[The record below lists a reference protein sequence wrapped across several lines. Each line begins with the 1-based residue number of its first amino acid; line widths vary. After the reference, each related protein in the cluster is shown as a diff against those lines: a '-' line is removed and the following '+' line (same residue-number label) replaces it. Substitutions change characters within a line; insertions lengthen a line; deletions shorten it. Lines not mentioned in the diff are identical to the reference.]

1 MQNPAL
7 RGGSTREVEQLTSK
21 LQHNVSQ
28 RIQLFHI
35 SRLRRLLR
43 QIGTEWHSTVARY
56 LLGIQPIALSLPFVI
71 QLSTFVLAMA
81 SGPTNTL
88 SHQHDA
94 TTTESGIWEGSPEGK
109 AYSEFNH
116 HLAGWSVILIGL
128 SEMLGSPKSRFLGM
142 ARFLLPLSM
151 FGAGGYLLL
160 WSDHDAWPI
169 GPRSFAE
176 TFFSPDWETTQHKIY
191 AILLIVVGSIEL
203 VRRFRRIGLTAW
215 AVPLPAF
222 AIMGGAMLFL
232 HSHGPHPSAHTIAL
246 HHTVMGTMAVA
257 AGVCKLVGDN
267 AHRGSR
273 LHETATQN
281 RNAWEFVWASLI
293 LLIGFQLLMYKE

>member
-1 MQNPAL
+1 MKSL
-7 RGGSTREVEQLTSK
+7 R
-21 LQHNVSQ
+21 
-28 RIQLFHI
+28 
-35 SRLRRLLR
+35 
-43 QIGTEWHSTVARY
+43 AY
-56 LLGIQPIALSLPFVI
+56 LPGIRTIALSLPLVI
-71 QLSTFVLAMA
+71 QLFTCVLARA
-81 SGPTNTL
+81 SGLTDTP

-94 TTTESGIWEGSPEGK
+94 PVTGSGIWEGSPEGK

-128 SEMLGSPKSRFLGM
+128 SEMLGSKKSPFLGR

-151 FGAGGYLLL
+151 LGAGGYLLV

-176 TFFSPDWETTQHKIY
+176 TFVSSDWETTQHKIY
-191 AILLIVVGSIEL
+191 AILLVGVGSIEL
-203 VRRFRRIGLTAW
+203 VRRLGRIGLAAW

-222 AIMGGAMLFL
+222 AIVGGVMLFL
-232 HSHGPHPSAHTIAL
+232 HNHGPHPSAHTIVF

-267 AHRGSR
+267 THRGSR